1 LASDKSTHDS
11 FQGFQG
17 FEVLADE
24 LVAQVRALIDI
35 GDRTNGLVSSAGR
48 LAEHRPLLGTAPPA
62 MHLAAR
68 LREAAGP
75 AGLTGEVSAAD
86 TELASYH
93 RALRDTVSRYQN
105 GDREVSWRLSD
116 EGTAP

>member
-1 LASDKSTHDS
+1 MGSDRSSH
-11 FQGFQG
+11 G
-17 FEVLADE
+17 FEVLTDE
-24 LVAQVRALIDI
+24 LVAQVKALIDI
-35 GDRTNGLVSSAGR
+35 GDQTGGLVSSSAR

-93 RALRDTVSRYQN
+93 RALRDTVSSYQD
-105 GDREVSWRLSD
+105 GDREVAWQFTD
-116 EGTAP
+116 EGRAT

>member
-1 LASDKSTHDS
+1 MNSDKSSH
-11 FQGFQG
+11 G
-17 FEVLADE
+17 FEVRPDE
-24 LVAQVRALIDI
+24 LFAQVKALIDI
-35 GDRTNGLVSSAGR
+35 ADLTNGLVSSATR
-48 LAEHRPLLGTAPPA
+48 LAEREPLLGTAPPA

-93 RALRDTVSRYQN
+93 QALRDSVRRYQD
-105 GDREVSWRLSD
+105 GDLEVSWKFTD
-116 EGTAP
+116 EGTAT

>member
-1 LASDKSTHDS
+1 MSPPH
-11 FQGFQG
+11 G

-24 LVAQVRALIDI
+24 LFAQVKALTGI
-35 GDRTNGLVSSAGR
+35 GDQTNGLVSSAER

-62 MHLAAR
+62 LHLAAR

-75 AGLTGEVSAAD
+75 TGLTGEVSAAD

-93 RALRDTVSRYQN
+93 QALRATVHRYQD
-105 GDREVSWRLSD
+105 GDRDVAWELSG
-116 EGTAP
+116 EERAE